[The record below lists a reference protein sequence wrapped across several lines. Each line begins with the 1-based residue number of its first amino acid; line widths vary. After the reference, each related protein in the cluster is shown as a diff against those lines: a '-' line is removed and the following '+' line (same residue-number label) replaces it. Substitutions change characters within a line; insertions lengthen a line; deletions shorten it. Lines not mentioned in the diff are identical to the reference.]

1 MSLKE
6 TVIKLM
12 CVVVMLCCFMQTASA
27 DWYDDIKPNST
38 WVKIEGERF
47 VADTFMGVPALY
59 NEYDNSKYH
68 CGEIIIRFYK
78 EAYGLDIYPYTNDFP
93 RSLTP
98 GYKFVKTKTPKKGD
112 IIFVSKEMRSATQ
125 DHWAIVKDYRDG
137 YITLFEQNTIW
148 QGKAGVERKL
158 KCPSDSYYIFTPV
171 STGDAP
177 PPVLRYAGTKPT
189 TTKPATTKPEA
200 TKPAATEPT
209 TAKPTKPAT
218 TKPVATKP
226 AATEPSTVKPVQPSV
241 TVPVATTAPVKGS
254 VNSAQADLQA
264 EASTVENMSEITV
277 TEDMSVEV
285 MNPVINALKAPETVQ
300 NTAEAEKVTVP
311 ETTTAPVETTEAESD
326 NGESS
331 NSGKIALAVGVCA
344 VLGVAAALAVVVI
357 KKKRK

>member
-12 CVVVMLCCFMQTASA
+12 CVVVMLCCFVQTASA

-68 CGEIIIRFYK
+68 CGEIVIRFYK

-112 IIFVSKEMRSATQ
+112 IIFVSKEMRSSEQ

-137 YITLFEQNTIW
+137 YIILFEQNTIW
-148 QGKAGVERKL
+148 EGKAGVERKL

-177 PPVLRYAGTKPT
+177 PPVLRYAGTEVKPETTKPT
-189 TTKPATTKPEA
+189 EPATAKPVKPETTKPA
-200 TKPAATEPT
+200 
-209 TAKPTKPAT
+209 
-218 TKPVATKP
+218 ATKP
-226 AATEPSTVKPVQPSV
+226 AATEPSTVKPAKPSV
-241 TVPVATTAPVKGS
+241 TAPEATTAPLKGS

-264 EASTVENMSEITV
+264 EASTVENASEVTV
-277 TEDMSVEV
+277 MGEDVSVEST
-285 MNPVINALKAPETVQ
+285 NNALKVPETAQ
-300 NTAEAEKVTVP
+300 NVTEAEKVTTP
-311 ETTTAPVETTEAESD
+311 ETTTASVETTEVESD
-326 NGESS
+326 NGENN
-331 NSGKIALAVGVCA
+331 NSGKIAIAVGACA
-344 VLGVAAALAVVVI
+344 LLGVVATLAFVVI